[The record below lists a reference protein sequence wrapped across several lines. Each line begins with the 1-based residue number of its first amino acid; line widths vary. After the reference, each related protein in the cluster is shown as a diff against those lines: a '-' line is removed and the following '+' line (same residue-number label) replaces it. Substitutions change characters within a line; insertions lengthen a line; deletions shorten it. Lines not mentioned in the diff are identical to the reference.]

1 MAPLI
6 SLIITTYNDDRDYLQ
21 AAIQS
26 VLAQTYPNFEL
37 LVWDDG
43 STSGNSV
50 AVARDYAQRD
60 RRVRVIEAEHRGRVG
75 ALAGAIAQTTGLY
88 LGWVDHDDLL
98 HPLALEQTLAVLE
111 THPTTG
117 MVYTDYLDIDEQGQV
132 LGYGSACQ
140 IPYSPE
146 RLLVDFMTFHFR
158 LIRRSTFEQAG
169 GLDTAIEFAEDYD
182 LCLRLSEITEIR
194 QLKEPLYY
202 YRLHGS
208 NTSVRY
214 RIEQVL
220 RSRLAVK
227 RALHRRGLSDR
238 FTIDV
243 ELPSGRFIL
252 RQRATLPLAVSSVTD
267 RHSTLPIWT
276 VQPEPELV
284 LPLFSGTQIEL
295 SVPTG
300 WQANLWALLPLT
312 WQQHAKPRLHHF
324 ANWKVSAFLVS
335 LPLVG
340 LLGTTSVQAQ
350 PVADSDGT
358 GTIVSPNG
366 SQFDIT
372 GGTQS
377 GSNLFHSFQQFGL
390 TQGQIANFL
399 SNTQIQN
406 ILARVTGSNPSV
418 INGLIQVTGSN
429 ANLFLLNPAGIIFGN
444 NASLNVPG
452 SFTATTASGIG
463 IGNSWFNATGSN
475 DYANLSGTPN
485 SFAFPMSQP
494 GAIVNAGNLAVPAGQ
509 TLSLIGGTVV
519 NTGTLSAPGGQVTI
533 TAVPGQNLVRVNQ
546 SGSVLSLEFQ
556 PLSPTSVTSNPP
568 TLPQLLTGGNLASA
582 TGLTV
587 NPDGTVQLTS
597 SGTVIPT
604 TPGTAIVSGTVNV
617 ASNSAI
623 GGSVNVVGNQV
634 GLVGANINASGLTG
648 GGIVRV
654 GGDYQGQGT
663 LPNAAQTIV
672 SPDTTINADAIQ
684 SGDGGRVII
693 WSDQST
699 QFFGNISARGGATA
713 GNGGLVEVSGKENLL
728 YRGNVNTTAPNGTTG
743 TLLLDPSSLTIID
756 GGVGTLDGALPNITF
771 ATPDNGANTVSWQ
784 QLGLSGNNI
793 VLQATGNIT
802 INSITGATPG
812 VTAPGVATLNLAGG
826 GLTMTSSGGA
836 VTFQTLTDTIQ
847 TTGGFINISGTSLSL
862 GNFNTSVTSAIGTAT
877 AGAITLTST
886 AGSTTAGI
894 LDSRAT
900 ANSTFSANNATGG
913 NVIVSSA
920 GDITLNR
927 ILADGVAAGAGFGY
941 GATAR
946 AGDVTLA
953 TTGAGAIRVT
963 GTFTDLAGRT
973 ASVSAI
979 GQATGGGT
987 NTVNPNQIT
996 ITHGGGSTINPTNQD
1011 FTVGNASVNGTAGV
1025 IDRGATFVPT
1035 GSSFAVAPNGNSVT
1049 PTTGITINSVN
1060 TPPNAP
1066 TANSPLT
1073 GAEQDQ
1079 TFTFSFSDLALSAV
1093 DVDTDNRTFIIASVA
1108 AGVTL
1113 TVNGNPVVPGS
1124 TTLAAGDTLT
1134 FQGPGGASGLLDA
1147 FTVVASDRV
1156 SNSSPTPVQVQ
1167 VKPPDIPLPDDP
1179 PEEVPPDDDDDPEDQ
1194 PNPCALTSCQT
1205 IDPPDNLSVLPDTV
1219 LEPSSPEGNFTNAFA
1234 TYLGVS
1240 QPQLTTID
1248 QQREIALEIERATG
1262 IRPAFVYVNFI
1273 PEFLGSSGTLG
1284 QVKEAP
1290 GATTTLA
1297 RGSDQLEVLVV
1308 TARGPA
1314 IRRRIATAN
1323 RAQVMATVQQFRE
1336 QVADPRQT
1344 RSTDYQENGYQLYQW
1359 LIAPVEAELQARG
1372 IGNLVFMMDEGLR
1385 SLPVAAL
1392 YDGKR
1397 FLIEAYSVGLMPSL
1411 SLTNT
1416 LYKDIRDTGVLSLGI
1431 SESTQ
1436 EQPPLPAVPIELS
1449 ELREQWTGQSYLN
1462 TNATIQTLKLARQQR
1477 PFGVIHLATHADFQP
1492 GSIANSYVQ
1501 LWNEKL
1507 HLNQVRELGWNNP
1520 QIELLVLSACATALG
1535 DRDAELGFAGLA
1547 VQTGV
1552 KSALASLW
1560 YVSDIGT
1567 TSLMSRFYQDLRKAP
1582 IKAEA
1587 LRQAQLAM
1595 LQGKVFVDEN
1605 GLLQGI
1611 DPGKGVTLPEELAGF
1626 RGDLVHPY
1634 YWSAFTIIGNP
1645 W

>member
-1 MAPLI
+1 MSPLI
-6 SLIITTYNDDRDYLQ
+6 SLIITTYNDDRNYLE
-21 AAIQS
+21 AAIAS
-26 VLAQTYPNFEL
+26 VLQQTYHNFEL
-37 LVWDDG
+37 LIWDDG
-43 STSGNSV
+43 STIGHSIDV
-50 AVARDYAQRD
+50 AHDYARRD
-60 RRVRVIEAEHRGRVG
+60 RRIRVVATEHQGRVA
-75 ALAGAIAQTTGLY
+75 ALAQAIAQTTGEY

-98 HPLALEQTLAVLE
+98 HPLALEQTLKVLDAAP
-111 THPTTG
+111 HIG
-117 MVYTDYLDIDEQGQV
+117 VVYTDYLNINEQGQI

-146 RLLVDFMTFHFR
+146 RLLVDFMTFQFR
-158 LIRRSTFEQAG
+158 LMRRSVFEQVG
-169 GLDTAIEFAEDYD
+169 GLDAAIEFAEDYD
-182 LCLRLSEITEIR
+182 LCLRLSEITEI
-194 QLKEPLYY
+194 QQIKAPLYY
-202 YRLHGS
+202 YRLHGT

-227 RALHRRGLSDR
+227 RALERRGLSDR
-238 FTIDV
+238 LTIDV

-252 RQRATLPLAVSSVTD
+252 RRRPPAPARDSASSPV
-267 RHSTLPIWT
+267 RPNIPSGS
-276 VQPEPELV
+276 VQPEIGCV
-284 LPLFSGTQIEL
+284 VPLFSGRTIA
-295 SVPTG
+295 SPSPIP
-300 WQANLWALLPLT
+300 LPLT
-312 WQQHAKPRLHHF
+312 WQPKAHQRPTL
-324 ANWKVSAFLVS
+324 ANWKVGAFLVA

-340 LLGTTSVQAQ
+340 WLGTAIASAQ
-350 PVADSDGT
+350 PIPSSDGT

-366 SQFDIT
+366 NQFNIN

-377 GSNLFHSFQQFGL
+377 GNNLFHSFEQFGL
-390 TQGQIANFL
+390 SQGQIANFL
-399 SNTQIQN
+399 SNSQIQN

-429 ANLFLLNPAGIIFGN
+429 ANLFLLNPAGIVFGS

-463 IGNSWFNATGSN
+463 IGNSWFNATDPN
-475 DYANLSGTPN
+475 NYANLTGTPN
-485 SFAFPMSQP
+485 RFAFPMSQP
-494 GAIVNAGNLAVPAGQ
+494 GAIVNAGNLAVPVGQ

-519 NTGTLSAPGGQVTI
+519 NTGTLSAPGGEVTI
-533 TAVPGQNLVRVNQ
+533 AAVPGQNLVRVNQ

-556 PLSPTSVTSNPP
+556 PLSAATSVTPLS
-568 TLPQLLTGGNLASA
+568 LPQLLTGGNLASA

-587 NPDGTVQLTS
+587 NSNGTVQLTS

-604 TPGTAIVSGTVNV
+604 TPGTAIVSGNVNV

-623 GGSVNVVGNQV
+623 GGRVNVVGNQV
-634 GLVGANINASGLTG
+634 GLVGATINAAGLTG
-648 GGIVRV
+648 GGTVRI

-663 LPNAAQTIV
+663 LANATQTIV
-672 SPDTTINADAIQ
+672 TPDSTINADATQ

-784 QLGLSGNNI
+784 QLALSGNNI

-802 INSITGATPG
+802 INSITGATTG
-812 VTAPGVATLNLAGG
+812 VTTPGVASLNLAGG

-847 TTGGFINISGTSLSL
+847 TNGGFVNISGTSLAL
-862 GNFNTSVTSAIGTAT
+862 GNLTTAVASGAGAAT

-894 LDSRAT
+894 LDSRANAT
-900 ANSTFSANNATGG
+900 STFGGVTATAG
-913 NVIVSSA
+913 NVAVTSA
-920 GDITLNR
+920 GDITLDR
-927 ILADGVAAGAGFGY
+927 ILADGVATGVGY
-941 GATAR
+941 AATAR
-946 AGDVTLA
+946 GGDVTLA
-953 TTGAGAIRVT
+953 TTGAGTIRVT
-963 GTFTDLAGRT
+963 GTFADLAGRT
-973 ASVSAI
+973 ASISAI
-979 GQATGGGT
+979 GQATGGAP
-987 NTVNPNQIT
+987 NTVTPNQIT
-996 ITHGGGSTINPTNQD
+996 ITHGGGSTINPTNQN
-1011 FTVGNASVNGTAGV
+1011 FTVGDASVNGTAGV
-1025 IDRGATFVPT
+1025 IDRGGANFIPT
-1035 GSSFAVAPNGNSVT
+1035 GSSFAVAPNGNTVSPAT
-1049 PTTGITINSVN
+1049 NITINSVN
-1060 TPPNAP
+1060 TPPAAP
-1066 TANSPLT
+1066 TVTSPLT

-1079 TFTFSFSDLALSAV
+1079 TFTFSFSDLTLSAV
-1093 DVDTDNRTFIIASVA
+1093 DADNDNRTFIIASVA

-1113 TVNGNPVVPGS
+1113 TVNGNPVFPG
-1124 TTLAAGDTLT
+1124 TTTISSGDTFT
-1134 FQGPGGASGLLDA
+1134 FQGPAGASGLLDA
-1147 FTVVASDRV
+1147 FTVIASDRV
-1156 SNSSPTPVQVQ
+1156 SNSGPTPVQIQ
-1167 VKPPDIPLPDDP
+1167 VKPPFIPPPEIPDPEDPEDPDDP
-1179 PEEVPPDDDDDPEDQ
+1179 DQ
-1194 PNPCALTSCQT
+1194 PNPCALISCKP
-1205 IDPPDNLSVLPDTV
+1205 IDPPRIPSTLPDTV
-1219 LEPSSPEGNFTNAFA
+1219 LEPPSPEGNFTNAFV
-1234 TYLGVS
+1234 TYLGVP
-1240 QPQLTTID
+1240 QPPLTTID

-1262 IRPAFVYVNFI
+1262 IRPAFVYVSFI
-1273 PEFLGSSGTLG
+1273 PEFLGTSGSLG

-1290 GATTTLA
+1290 GTTTNLA
-1297 RGSDQLEVLVV
+1297 KGTDQLEVLVV

-1314 IRRRIATAN
+1314 IRRRIPTAT
-1323 RAQVMATVQQFRE
+1323 RSQVISLAQQFRE
-1336 QVADPRQT
+1336 QVADPRQL
-1344 RSTDYQENGYQLYQW
+1344 RNTDYQESGSQLYQW

-1392 YDGKR
+1392 YNGKR
-1397 FLIEAYSVGLMPSL
+1397 FLIEDYSVGLMPSL

-1436 EQPPLPAVPIELS
+1436 DQPPLPAVPIELS
-1449 ELREQWTGQSYLN
+1449 EVRERWAGQSYLN
-1462 TNATIQTLKLARQQR
+1462 TNATLQTLKLARQQR

-1560 YVSDIGT
+1560 YVSDVGT

-1611 DPGKGVTLPEELAGF
+1611 DPGKGLTLPEELAGF

>member
-6 SLIITTYNDDRDYLQ
+6 SLIITNYNDDRNYLE
-21 AAIQS
+21 AAIAS
-26 VLAQTYPNFEL
+26 VLQQTYPNFEL
-37 LVWDDG
+37 LIWDDG
-43 STSGNSV
+43 STMGTSV
-50 AVARDYAQRD
+50 TIARDYARRD
-60 RRVRVIEAEHRGRVG
+60 RRVRVIAAEHRGRVA
-75 ALAGAIAQTTGLY
+75 ALTEAIAQTTGKY

-98 HPLALEQTLAVLE
+98 HPLALAQTVQMLE

-117 MVYTDYLDIDEQGQV
+117 MVYTDYLNIDEQGQV
-132 LGYGSACQ
+132 LGYGEACQ
-140 IPYSPE
+140 IPYSPD

-158 LIRRSTFEQAG
+158 LIRRSVFEQAG
-169 GLDTAIEFAEDYD
+169 GLDARTEFAEDYD

-194 QLKEPLYY
+194 QLKQPLYY

-220 RSRLAVK
+220 RSRLAVR
-227 RALHRRGLSDR
+227 RALERRGLSEHL
-238 FTIDV
+238 TIDV

-252 RQRATLPLAVSSVTD
+252 RQRASAPASVAPTRSDRPQGSSG
-267 RHSTLPIWT
+267 S
-276 VQPEPELV
+276 VQPEVGLV
-284 LPLFSGTQIEL
+284 VPLFSGRAIEPP
-295 SVPTG
+295 VPIP
-300 WQANLWALLPLT
+300 LPLT
-312 WQQHAKPRLHHF
+312 WQRHANPRSPL
-324 ANWKVSAFLVS
+324 ADWKVGALLIA
-335 LPLVG
+335 LPLLG
-340 LLGTTSVQAQ
+340 WLGTTIAYAQ
-350 PVADSDGT
+350 PVPSSDGT
-358 GTIVSPNG
+358 GTIVTPNG
-366 SQFDIT
+366 NQFNIN

-377 GSNLFHSFQQFGL
+377 GNNLFHSFEQFGL
-390 TQGQIANFL
+390 NQGQIANFL
-399 SNTQIQN
+399 ANSQIQN

-429 ANLFLLNPAGIIFGN
+429 ANLFLLNPAGIVFGN

-452 SFTATTASGIG
+452 SFTATTASSIG
-463 IGNSWFNATGSN
+463 IGNSWFNATGTN
-475 DYANLSGTPN
+475 DYANLTGTPN

-509 TLSLIGGTVV
+509 RLTLIGGTVV
-519 NTGTLSAPGGQVTI
+519 NTGTLSAPGGEVTV

-546 SGSVLSLEFQ
+546 SGNVLSLEFQ
-556 PLSPTSVTSNPP
+556 PLAAATAVTPLA
-568 TLPQLLTGGNLASA
+568 LPELLTGGNLASA

-587 NPDGTVQLTS
+587 NPNGTVQLTS
-597 SGTVIPT
+597 SGTVIPA
-604 TPGTAIVSGTVNV
+604 TPGTAIVAGSVDV
-617 ASNSAI
+617 SSPAI
-623 GGSVNVVGNQV
+623 GGRVNVVGNQV
-634 GLVGANINASGLTG
+634 GLVGATINASGATG
-648 GGIVRV
+648 GGTVRI

-663 LPNAAQTIV
+663 LPNATQTV
-672 SPDTTINADAIQ
+672 VTPDATIHADAMQ
-684 SGDGGRVII
+684 TGDGGRVII

-713 GNGGLVEVSGKENLL
+713 GNGGFVEVSGKENLL
-728 YRGNVNTTAPNGTTG
+728 YRGNVDTTAPNGTAG
-743 TLLLDPSSLTIID
+743 TLLLDPSTLTIID
-756 GGVGTLDGALPNITF
+756 GGAGTFDPTF
-771 ATPDNGANTVSWQ
+771 TGSIFSADPDNGANTISWQ
-784 QLGLSGNNI
+784 AINAALGTTSSITLE
-793 VLQATGNIT
+793 ATGNIT

-812 VTAPGVATLNLAGG
+812 VTTPGVASLNLALG
-826 GLTMTSSGGA
+826 GLTITSTGGA

-847 TTGGFINISGTSLSL
+847 TNGGFIDISGTSLAL
-862 GNFNTSVTSAIGTAT
+862 GNLTTSVTSGAGTAT

-894 LDSRAT
+894 LDSRAN
-900 ANSTFSANNATGG
+900 ALATFGPVTATGG
-913 NVIVSSA
+913 NVTVNSA

-927 ILADGVAAGAGFGY
+927 ILTDAIATGFGY

-946 AGDVTLA
+946 AGDVTLT
-953 TTGAGAIRVT
+953 TTGAGTVRVT
-963 GTFTDLAGRT
+963 DTFTSVAGRT
-973 ASVSAI
+973 ASISAI

-987 NTVNPNQIT
+987 TTVLDNQIT
-996 ITHGGGSTINPTNQD
+996 ITHGGGSTIDPTNQN
-1011 FTVGNASVNGTAGV
+1011 FTVGDASVNGTAGV
-1025 IDRGATFVPT
+1025 IDRGATFIPV
-1035 GSSFAVAPNGNSVT
+1035 GSSFAVAPNGDSVT
-1049 PTTGITINSVN
+1049 PVAGITINSVN
-1060 TPPNAP
+1060 TPPAP
-1066 TANSPLT
+1066 PTVTSPLT

-1079 TFTFSFSDLALSAV
+1079 PFTFSFSDLALSAV
-1093 DVDTDNRTFIIASVA
+1093 DVDNDNRTFIIASVA
-1108 AGVTL
+1108 VGVTL

-1124 TTLAAGDTLT
+1124 TTISPGDTLT
-1134 FQGPGGASGLLDA
+1134 FQGPAGAVGLQDA
-1147 FTVVASDRV
+1147 FTVIASDRV
-1156 SNSSPTPVQVQ
+1156 SNSSPTPVQIQVQ
-1167 VKPPDIPLPDDP
+1167 PPDIPPDI
-1179 PEEVPPDDDDDPEDQ
+1179 PPDNDDNPEQ
-1194 PNPCALTSCQT
+1194 PNPCALISCQT
-1205 IDPPDNLSVLPDTV
+1205 RIDPPRIPSTLPDTV
-1219 LEPSSPEGNFTNAFA
+1219 LEPPSPEGNFTNAFVA
-1234 TYLGVS
+1234 YLGVP

-1262 IRPAFVYVNFI
+1262 IRPAFVYVSFI
-1273 PEFLGSSGTLG
+1273 PEFLGASGTLG

-1290 GATTTLA
+1290 GSTTLA
-1297 RGSDQLEVLVV
+1297 RGTDQLEVLVV

-1314 IRRRIATAN
+1314 IRRRIATAT
-1323 RAQVMATVQQFRE
+1323 RSQVMALAQQFRE

-1344 RSTDYQENGYQLYQW
+1344 RSTDYRESGYQLYQW
-1359 LIAPVEAELQARG
+1359 LIAPVADELQTRG

-1392 YDGKR
+1392 YNGKR
-1397 FLIEAYSVGLMPSL
+1397 FLIEDYSVGLMPSL

-1416 LYKDIRDTGVLSLGI
+1416 LYTDIRDTGVLSLGI

-1436 EQPPLPAVPIELS
+1436 DQPPLPAVPIELS
-1449 ELREQWTGQSYLN
+1449 ELRERWTGQSYLN
-1462 TNATIQTLKLARQQR
+1462 TSATLQTLRLARQQR

-1492 GSIANSYVQ
+1492 GSIGNSYVQ

-1507 HLNQVRELGWNNP
+1507 YLNQVRELGWNNP

-1560 YVSDIGT
+1560 YVSDVGT
-1567 TSLMSRFYQDLRKAP
+1567 TALMGRFYQDLRQAP

-1595 LQGKVFVDEN
+1595 LRGKVFVDEN

-1611 DPGKGVTLPEELAGF
+1611 DPTKGVALPEELAGF

-1634 YWSAFTIIGNP
+1634 FWSAFTIIGNP